1 MIEDHKN
8 QTQKPKFSISGLA
21 TTVEN
26 GLDSFTA
33 GMNNIGTELRQF
45 NERAEK
51 WAEED
56 RKRVAKDAEDRR
68 RRLQDELDA
77 DPEARKIYDQMMLKM
92 EARKKER
99 EQKRNS
105 R

>member
-1 MIEDHKN
+1 MADHK
-8 QTQKPKFSISGLA
+8 QLTHVPKFGISGLVA
-21 TTVEN
+21 SVEN
-26 GLDSFTA
+26 GLDSFA
-33 GMNNIGTELRQF
+33 ASMNKLSTELRRF
-45 NERAEK
+45 NESAEK

-56 RKRVAKDAEDRR
+56 RKRVANEAEDRR

-77 DPEARKIYDQMMLKM
+77 DPEARKIYDQLMLKM
-92 EARKKER
+92 EGRKKER